1 VLEGRVGSHVPAS
14 GLGWLQE
21 ALHLLEE
28 FFEPAFDI
36 FEAIAKSH
44 ILLLKIRWGTCAPAS
59 IRSSDRLLLL
69 SNLQLEQFVP
79 DFISF

>member
-1 VLEGRVGSHVPAS
+1 MGVNVPAS
-14 GLGWLQE
+14 DLGWFQE

-28 FFEPAFDI
+28 FFEPPFGI
-36 FEAIAKSH
+36 FEAIAKSR

-69 SNLQLEQFVP
+69 SDLQLEQFVP

>member
-44 ILLLKIRWGTCAPAS
+44 ILLLKIR
-59 IRSSDRLLLL
+59 
-69 SNLQLEQFVP
+69 
-79 DFISF
+79 